1 LLARG
6 PARFDMNAIR
16 AATLPW
22 RKSVVEQLLDTGIP
36 LLNLLLGGGIPQ
48 RHLVIVTGDPG
59 TGKTVL
65 CSQIAFAQAKM
76 QRNVVVATLASEAQD
91 KLIAELRGF
100 SFFDPDCIGE
110 ELFLVSAYPWVQRGP
125 KEAKELL
132 LRTMKERK
140 ASMLFI
146 DGLRSIRDL
155 WQNEAKLRDF
165 LYELNVGLSQY
176 NAVGLITTEYP
187 LRKLMDYPE
196 ATTVDGL
203 ISLSALRFGGR
214 IVRRIQVAKLRG
226 RGHLTGEHVMHIG
239 ADGISIVP
247 RLEETTNVD
256 ATFVPSQARAEF
268 GLADLDGVLHG
279 GLPVMSTTLLAGST
293 GVGKTL
299 LGAHFVATGAR
310 HGQRGMLVSY
320 SEPVSRLAARA
331 KGIALDLGPLVRDG
345 SLLLE
350 YHAPINS
357 EADDLVTSI
366 LDQVKRHRVE
376 RLVVDGIGEIEQ
388 GTLEQERVRGLLSS
402 LMIQL
407 RQLGVTTIF
416 IKEVP
421 KITGP
426 ELDFS
431 DTPISVTAENVLFL
445 RHIELDG
452 ELRRI
457 LSVLKMRE
465 SGYDPHVHEFVISQ
479 KGLRVLGPIVG
490 VDGLLTGTG
499 RQRGTSGPNA
509 GANS

>member
-1 LLARG
+1 VEELL
-6 PARFDMNAIR
+6 N
-16 AATLPW
+16 
-22 RKSVVEQLLDTGIP
+22 TGIP

-65 CSQIAFAQAKM
+65 CSQIAFAQARMGKS
-76 QRNVVVATLASEAQD
+76 VVVATLASEAQD

-100 SFFDPDCIGE
+100 SFFDPERIGN
-110 ELFLVSAYPWVQRGP
+110 ELFLVSAYPWVQKGP

-132 LRTMKERK
+132 LRTVKERK

-165 LYELNVGLSQY
+165 FYELNVGLAQQ
-176 NAVGLITTEYP
+176 NAVGLMTTEYP
-187 LRKLMDYPE
+187 LRKLMEYPE

-203 ISLSALRFGGR
+203 ISLSAQRFGGR
-214 IVRRIQVAKLRG
+214 VVRRIQVAKLRG

-239 ADGISIVP
+239 EAGVSIVP
-247 RLEETTNVD
+247 RLEEITS
-256 ATFVPSQARAEF
+256 AEAAFVPTQARAEF
-268 GLADLDGVLHG
+268 GLPDLDGVLQG
-279 GLPVMSTTLLAGST
+279 GLPEMSTTLLAGST

-299 LGAHFVATGAR
+299 VAAHFVATGAR
-310 HGQRGMLVSY
+310 RGQRSMLVSY
-320 SEPVSRLAARA
+320 SEPVGRLLGRA
-331 KGIALDLGPLVRDG
+331 KGIALDLEPLVHEG
-345 SLLLE
+345 SLQLK
-350 YHAPINS
+350 YRAPIS
-357 EADDLVTSI
+357 IEADDLVLSI
-366 LDQVKRHRVE
+366 LDDVKSQRVQ

-388 GTLEQERVRGLLSS
+388 GTLEQERIRGLLSA

-407 RQLGVTTIF
+407 RELGVTTIF

-431 DTPISVTAENVLFL
+431 DTPISVTAENMVFL

-452 ELRRI
+452 RLRRI

-465 SGYDPHVHEFVISQ
+465 SGYDPHVHEFEISPR
-479 KGLRVLGPIVG
+479 GLRVLGPIPG
-490 VDGLLTGTG
+490 VEGLLTGTV
-499 RQRGTSGPNA
+499 RPRGASAAVVGTGP
-509 GANS
+509 